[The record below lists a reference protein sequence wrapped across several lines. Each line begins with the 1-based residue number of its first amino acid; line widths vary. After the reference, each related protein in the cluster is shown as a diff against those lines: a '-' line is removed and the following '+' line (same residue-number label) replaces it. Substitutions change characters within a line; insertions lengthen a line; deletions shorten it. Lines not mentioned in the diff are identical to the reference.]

1 MQGLPDVPP
10 DPGTDGPVPRSPA
23 WPRPAGVAQ
32 EDPKPGMGGGLAAA
46 LQGKTSPGRRWPPQ
60 APAQELHE
68 AEGGWGL
75 EGPVGQGK
83 RPSRSG
89 QAPVLK
95 PAVPAARAESHLAPR
110 GVGQALE
117 VLRALPAESQ
127 LRAAAEWEGGGRAR
141 APPSPPAV
149 TGAIT
154 LLAADGYQFARASLS
169 PAPLPSPPLPFSA
182 ELLAPS

>member
-1 MQGLPDVPP
+1 MSDVPP
-10 DPGTDGPVPRSPA
+10 DPGTDGPVPRSQLGLAPLG
-23 WPRPAGVAQ
+23 WPRRTRSLGWVEGRPPLSRERRHRGAADRPRPRPRRSTRRREAGAW
-32 EDPKPGMGGGLAAA
+32 KGLWAKGSGLRARA
-46 LQGKTSPGRRWPPQ
+46 RPQ
-60 APAQELHE
+60 AAVQ
-68 AEGGWGL
+68 
-75 EGPVGQGK
+75 
-83 RPSRSG
+83 
-89 QAPVLK
+89 K
-95 PAVPAARAESHLAPR
+95 PAVPAARAGSRLAPR

-127 LRAAAEWEGGGRAR
+127 LRAVAEWEGGGRAR

-154 LLAADGYQFARASLS
+154 LLAADGYQLARASLS